1 MGRGPARHLRRPER
15 VIVLRTGKAQH
26 GLWVELLDV
35 ASPGVDFNEA
45 AQAVDVHHSA

>member
-1 MGRGPARHLRRPER
+1 
-15 VIVLRTGKAQH
+15 
-26 GLWVELLDV
+26 LLDV